1 MQGQKLV
8 FRACALFTTYTV
20 CGRDGSAAMLAAKR
34 SAGVAPEVNL
44 REHITQMPLASVNK
58 AAHSGF
64 ETQRKHH
71 QKSKTG
77 ASVTPQ
83 FKKKKKNFQGVA
95 LSADDVFVFVFE
107 KLIYCGWS
115 RCLA

>member
-1 MQGQKLV
+1 MPRRYVDEMAWLP
-8 FRACALFTTYTV
+8 
-20 CGRDGSAAMLAAKR
+20 MLATKR

-44 REHITQMPLASVNK
+44 REHITQTPLASVKK

-83 FKKKKKNFQGVA
+83 FFFKKINKNFQG
-95 LSADDVFVFVFE
+95 
-107 KLIYCGWS
+107 
-115 RCLA
+115 